1 MYNDIQRIFRW
12 DEKYLKFQK
21 KKSGLKKL
29 FTRMQEFQYDLA
41 EKNLDQ
47 GPGYRA
53 LKPEDIDKI
62 DDCMTME
69 ELDDHYEHFQAET
82 KNILVYFFF
91 EKNRSENLIFH
102 VFFSLL

>member
-1 MYNDIQRIFRW
+1 MYNDIHRVFRW

-21 KKSGLKKL
+21 KKIGLKKL

-69 ELDDHYEHFQAET
+69 ELDDHYEHFQAQT
-82 KNILVYFFF
+82 
-91 EKNRSENLIFH
+91 EKC
-102 VFFSLL
+102 